1 MSNQSGIN
9 ASDDLKRFLASSR
22 DGSIRC
28 IKVTI
33 HEHQDQ
39 HPVLELDS
47 DFPTKGTWEDDWE
60 KTVPPCV
67 NMDFPCFILYRL
79 DEKDGSGNYMWI
91 LISWSP
97 DIAHT
102 RLKMLYASTKATF
115 KKEFGGGQLKEEYY
129 ANMKEE
135 VTLSG
140 YKRHLKSEAAPGP
153 LSREEEEMLEIKQTE
168 TRVDVSVDSKQAMAN
183 LQFPFEKNAL
193 TAIESYWKKGHD
205 YIQLGIDLEEEII
218 VLKSKDNVD
227 ITTLPSKVPTECAR
241 YHLFRYKHNYE
252 GDSLESNVFIYS
264 MPGYSVS
271 IKERMLYSSCKNS
284 VVDVL
289 ERIYS
294 IPVDKKVEVDSGEE
308 LTEEFI
314 MGELH
319 PIKNLHKPKFS
330 KPAPPSRGA
339 RRLTKAPKS

>member
-1 MSNQSGIN
+1 M
-9 ASDDLKRFLASSR
+9 
-22 DGSIRC
+22 
-28 IKVTI
+28 
-33 HEHQDQ
+33 
-39 HPVLELDS
+39 LELDS

-60 KTVPPCV
+60 KTVPLCA
-67 NMDFPCFILYRL
+67 NMDVPCFILYRL

-193 TAIESYWKKGHD
+193 SAIESYWKKGHD
-205 YIQLGIDLEEEII
+205 YIQLGIGIERKHLYCVIAFIYFADLEEEVI

-227 ITTLPSKVPTECAR
+227 IVELPSKVPTECAR

-252 GDSLESNVFIYS
+252 GDSLESNGMSY
-264 MPGYSVS
+264 
-271 IKERMLYSSCKNS
+271 
-284 VVDVL
+284 
-289 ERIYS
+289 
-294 IPVDKKVEVDSGEE
+294 
-308 LTEEFI
+308 
-314 MGELH
+314 
-319 PIKNLHKPKFS
+319 
-330 KPAPPSRGA
+330 
-339 RRLTKAPKS
+339 